1 MVVAINIVG
10 VGRKSGKTRLIL
22 ALVRE
27 LTARNHRVATIK
39 HIFEGTF
46 DTAHKDTWQ
55 HLHAGANPI
64 LAVSANELVSVYAVT
79 TPSLEQALQV
89 VPKAVDVVLIEGFKA
104 SDYPKIIV
112 AQRLSEV
119 KALLEAVTHVIAISG
134 SLASDPARPSHFHN
148 SPLLTPQELVPL
160 VERLVTEDAVKR
172 LPGINCGRCGY
183 ESCSA
188 LAHAILAGNAS
199 IAACQTLAD
208 HDVVL
213 HVDGAP
219 VFLSAF
225 PKNFVR
231 NTVLGMIKTLRGVK
245 ENPTHVSLEI
255 QLD

>member
-1 MVVAINIVG
+1 MVVAINIIG
-10 VGRKSGKTRLIL
+10 VGRKSGKTSLIL

-55 HLHAGANPI
+55 HLAAGANPI
-64 LAVSANELVSVYAVT
+64 FAVSATELVSVHT
-79 TPSLEQALQV
+79 INTPSLEQALQQ
-89 VPKAVDVVLIEGFKA
+89 VPSEVDVVLIEGFK
-104 SDYPKIIV
+104 STDYPKIIV
-112 AQRLSEV
+112 ARRLSEV
-119 KALLEAVTHVIAISG
+119 KTLLDTVTHVIAIAG
-134 SLASDPARPSHFHN
+134 PPASDPARPRHFHN
-148 SPLLTPQELVPL
+148 TPLLTTRELVPL
-160 VERLVTEDAVKR
+160 VESLITEDTVKR

-188 LAHAILAGNAS
+188 LAHAILAGKAS

-213 HVDGAP
+213 HVDGTP

-245 ENPTHVSLEI
+245 EHPTHVSLEI